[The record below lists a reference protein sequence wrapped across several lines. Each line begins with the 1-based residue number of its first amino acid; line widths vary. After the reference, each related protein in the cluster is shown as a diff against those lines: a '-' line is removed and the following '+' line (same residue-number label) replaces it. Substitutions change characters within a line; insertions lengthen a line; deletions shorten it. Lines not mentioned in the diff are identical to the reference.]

1 MVVVSTGSTFDGGER
16 VASIARTIDR
26 SIRDVNRVGIFRIDS
41 DVAEIPAASPDTGF
55 RVRAGPILASVVGP
69 VKAAFFCIEDE
80 IDAARIGGCHGD
92 PDSAESFRWPGA
104 RRGVLSEDRSSG
116 GFV

>member
-16 VASIARTIDR
+16 FASIAITIDR

-92 PDSAESFRWPGA
+92 PDSGESFRWKA
-104 RRGVLSEDRSSG
+104 VSG
-116 GFV
+116 GFFHMVARQRAF